1 MYGGMD
7 VAMPLP
13 QKMKQIMI
21 ILINISTI
29 ALKCLFNHIEIH
41 DKMRDWYSH

>member
-13 QKMKQIMI
+13 QKMKQIII

-29 ALKCLFNHIEIH
+29 ALKCLLIILKFMI
-41 DKMRDWYSH
+41 KC